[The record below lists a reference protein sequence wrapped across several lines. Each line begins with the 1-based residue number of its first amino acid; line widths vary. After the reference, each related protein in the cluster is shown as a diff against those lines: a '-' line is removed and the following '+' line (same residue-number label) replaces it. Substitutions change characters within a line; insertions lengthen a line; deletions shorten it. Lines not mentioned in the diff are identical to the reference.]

1 MLRHGVR
8 ILYIVTA
15 VLLWPKPALPAEP
28 YWPDSLIIGTAA
40 PGGTYAVY
48 GERLAS
54 ILSREL
60 GIPVSARHT
69 DGPNENIALLEA
81 GEIQLAFVTLG
92 VALQAWNGTGAWT
105 GGKPFRT
112 MRAIFPMYDSPFQF
126 VVPQASDIQS
136 VAQLS
141 GKRVGVGPQGGTT
154 STYVPS
160 LFRTLKIDAALSTGD
175 WLDLV
180 SQVQARSV
188 DALVVAAGAPFPS
201 LLELGRK
208 DKVRFLPLT
217 DKQVLDLRLAMPEL
231 GASVIASGTYA
242 SMRTKYQTVGLFN
255 FAVARQDLP
264 EDLVYAIVEVV
275 FANQESLIEAHP
287 AAAGTIPA
295 NFTRNTFLPFHSGS
309 SRWYHKTAPGLGQGE

>member
-1 MLRHGVR
+1 
-8 ILYIVTA
+8 
-15 VLLWPKPALPAEP
+15 
-28 YWPDSLIIGTAA
+28 
-40 PGGTYAVY
+40 
-48 GERLAS
+48 
-54 ILSREL
+54 
-60 GIPVSARHT
+60 
-69 DGPNENIALLEA
+69 
-81 GEIQLAFVTLG
+81 
-92 VALQAWNGTGAWT
+92 
-105 GGKPFRT
+105 

-126 VVPQASDIQS
+126 AVPQASDIQS
-136 VAQLS
+136 VAELS

-160 LFRTLKIDAALSTGD
+160 LFRTLKINAALSTGD
-175 WLDLV
+175 WQDLV

-201 LLELGRK
+201 LLELERK

-242 SMRTKYQTVGLFN
+242 SMRTKYQTLGLFN

-264 EDLVYAIVEVV
+264 ADLVYAIVEVV

-295 NFTRNTFLPFHSGS
+295 NFTRNTFLPFHSGA
-309 SRWYHKTAPGLGQGE
+309 SRWYHNTAPGLEQRE

>member
-1 MLRHGVR
+1 
-8 ILYIVTA
+8 
-15 VLLWPKPALPAEP
+15 
-28 YWPDSLIIGTAA
+28 
-40 PGGTYAVY
+40 
-48 GERLAS
+48 
-54 ILSREL
+54 
-60 GIPVSARHT
+60 
-69 DGPNENIALLEA
+69 
-81 GEIQLAFVTLG
+81 
-92 VALQAWNGTGAWT
+92 
-105 GGKPFRT
+105 

-180 SQVQARSV
+180 SQVQARSA

-201 LLELGRK
+201 LLELERK

-242 SMRTKYQTVGLFN
+242 SMQTKYQTVGLFN